1 MRIIISPAK
10 KMRVETDDIC
20 PMTQPFFLAEAKELH
35 SRLCALSYDELK
47 TLWQC
52 SDKLAEE
59 AQAML
64 ARADFRGACSPA
76 ILAYEGIQYKY
87 MAPSIFEEKEFS
99 YIAEHLRILSGL
111 YGILR
116 PFDGVVSYRLE
127 MQAKLAVGDARNLY
141 EFWGS
146 RLASVLCQETD
157 TIINLAS
164 KEYSRCIERY
174 LPSDVRMVTVVFGE
188 RIGGRIV
195 EKGTLCK
202 MARGEMVRFM
212 AVNGIENPEEIK
224 AFEGLDYRYSPDH
237 SDDDTYVFVRQKEE
251 KLPEFE

>member
-20 PMTQPFFLAEAKELH
+20 PLTEPLFLAEAQQLH
-35 SRLCALSYDELK
+35 GHLCTLSYDELK

-59 AQAML
+59 AQTML

-87 MAPSIFEEKEFS
+87 MAPSIFEETEFS

-127 MQAKLAVGDARNLY
+127 MQAKLFVGDARNLY

-146 RLASVLCQETD
+146 RLAEMLCRETD
-157 TIINLAS
+157 TIVDLAS

-174 LPSDVRMVTVVFGE
+174 LPSGVRMVTVVFGE
-188 RIGGRIV
+188 RISGRIV

-202 MARGEMVRFM
+202 MARGEMVRYL
-212 AVNGIENPEEIK
+212 ARNGARCVEDMRGFAEL
-224 AFEGLDYRYSPDH
+224 GYTYSEAD
-237 SDDDTYVFVRQKEE
+237 SDDTIYVFIKGGNET
-251 KLPEFE
+251 

>member
-10 KMRVETDDIC
+10 KMRVETDDFC
-20 PMTQPFFLAEAKELH
+20 PLSEPLFLAEAKKIH
-35 SRLCALSYDELK
+35 SRLWMLSYDELK

-52 SDKLAEE
+52 SDKLAQE

-64 ARADFRGACSPA
+64 ARADWNGARSPA

-99 YIAEHLRILSGL
+99 YLAEHLRILSGL

-116 PFDGVVSYRLE
+116 PFDGVVPYRLE
-127 MQAKLAVGDARNLY
+127 MQAKLSVGDARNLY

-146 RLASVLCQETD
+146 RLAELLCRETD
-157 TIINLAS
+157 TIVNLAS

-174 LPSDVRMVTVVFGE
+174 LPNDIRMVTAVFGE

-202 MARGEMVRFM
+202 MARGEMVRYLARRGATRVEDMHGF
-212 AVNGIENPEEIK
+212 AELG
-224 AFEGLDYRYSPDH
+224 YRYSEAD
-237 SDDDTYVFVRQKEE
+237 SDDKTYVFIKGGNET
-251 KLPEFE
+251 

>member
-20 PMTQPFFLAEAKELH
+20 PMTQPLFLAEAKELH
-35 SRLCALSYDELK
+35 SHLCTLSYDELK
-47 TLWQC
+47 TLWLC
-52 SDKLAEE
+52 SDKLAQE

-64 ARADFRGACSPA
+64 GRADFCGVCSPA

-87 MAPSIFEEKEFS
+87 MAPSIFDEKEFS

-202 MARGEMVRFM
+202 MARGEMVRYLARNNATCVEDMRGF
-212 AVNGIENPEEIK
+212 AELG
-224 AFEGLDYRYSPDH
+224 YTYSEAD
-237 SDDDTYVFVRQKEE
+237 SNDDTYVFIKGGNEI
-251 KLPEFE
+251 

>member
-1 MRIIISPAK
+1 MRRFGMRIIISPAK

-20 PMTQPFFLAEAKELH
+20 PLTEPLFLAEAQQLH
-35 SRLCALSYDELK
+35 DHLCTLSYDELK

-52 SDKLAEE
+52 SDKIAKE
-59 AQAML
+59 AQTML
-64 ARADFRGACSPA
+64 ARADFRGAYSPA

-87 MAPSIFEEKEFS
+87 MAPSIFEEEEFS

-127 MQAKLAVGDARNLY
+127 MQAKLSVGDARNLY

-146 RLASVLCQETD
+146 RLAETLSRETD
-157 TIINLAS
+157 TIVDLAS

-202 MARGEMVRFM
+202 MARGEMVRYL
-212 AVNGIENPEEIK
+212 ARNGAMCAEDMRGFAEL
-224 AFEGLDYRYSPDH
+224 GYTYSEAD
-237 SDDDTYVFVRQKEE
+237 SDDDTYVFIKGGNET
-251 KLPEFE
+251 

>member
-10 KMRVETDDIC
+10 KMRVETDDFC
-20 PMTQPFFLAEAKELH
+20 PLTEPLFLAEAKKLH
-35 SRLCALSYDELK
+35 SRLGELSYDELK

-52 SDKLAEE
+52 SDKLAQE
-59 AQAML
+59 AQSML
-64 ARADFRGACSPA
+64 GRADWDGALTPA

-87 MAPSIFEEKEFS
+87 MAPSIFEEKEFA

-116 PFDGVVSYRLE
+116 PFDGIISYRLE
-127 MQAKLAVGDARNLY
+127 MQAKLSVGDVRNLY
-141 EFWGS
+141 AFWGS
-146 RLASVLCQETD
+146 RLAESLCGETD
-157 TIINLAS
+157 TIVNLAS

-188 RIGGRIV
+188 RVGDRIV

-202 MARGEMVRFM
+202 MARGEMVRYM
-212 AVNGIENPEEIK
+212 ARNSITCAEDMRGFAELGYTYSEADSDEN
-224 AFEGLDYRYSPDH
+224 
-237 SDDDTYVFVRQKEE
+237 TYVFIKGGNET
-251 KLPEFE
+251 